1 MPVRIRLVTPL
12 AVRKHFD
19 GPKFA
24 GYRSKTKGWLLTVRE
39 PPDESR
45 VMRVQVPLAKPHIC
59 GATCPL
65 ITP

>member
-39 PPDESR
+39 LPDQSPVFRGGESFG
-45 VMRVQVPLAKPHIC
+45 PHFDFK
-59 GATCPL
+59 L
-65 ITP
+65 